1 MVEKLIPEADSRGN
15 FTNELEKFRQQQGIL
30 ARSIAQDAIKT
41 SPAHVWWNA
50 YGATTPLLQKFA
62 IKVFSRGVSAC
73 ACERNWSTYDLIHSK
88 RRNSLT
94 PARANDPVYV
104 FSNLRL
110 AKRLQDLDYQ
120 ELVLEWSDSEDE
132 EEEE

>member
-1 MVEKLIPEADSRGN
+1 M
-15 FTNELEKFRQQQGIL
+15 
-30 ARSIAQDAIKT
+30 
-41 SPAHVWWNA
+41 
-50 YGATTPLLQKFA
+50 
-62 IKVFSRGVSAC
+62 
-73 ACERNWSTYDLIHSK
+73 
-88 RRNSLT
+88 
-94 PARANDPVYV
+94 PARADDPVYV